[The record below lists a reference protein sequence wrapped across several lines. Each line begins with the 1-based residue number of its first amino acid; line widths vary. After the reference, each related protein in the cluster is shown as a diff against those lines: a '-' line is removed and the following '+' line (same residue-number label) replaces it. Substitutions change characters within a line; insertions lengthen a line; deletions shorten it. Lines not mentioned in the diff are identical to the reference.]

1 MRANAVDVLACII
14 RDAEGCPD
22 IESAI
27 RDSCKR
33 HGLDGEYNAAVER
46 VRMGAV
52 EAAIEDTCEHLRSE
66 SPVTVLFILNKSGI
80 SGLRVRKIS

>member
-33 HGLDGEYNAAVER
+33 HGLDGEYKAAVEQ
-46 VRMGAV
+46 VEIGAI
-52 EAAIEDTCEHLRSE
+52 EATIEDTCERLGSE
-66 SPVTVLFILNKSGI
+66 NPVAVSFILNKSGI